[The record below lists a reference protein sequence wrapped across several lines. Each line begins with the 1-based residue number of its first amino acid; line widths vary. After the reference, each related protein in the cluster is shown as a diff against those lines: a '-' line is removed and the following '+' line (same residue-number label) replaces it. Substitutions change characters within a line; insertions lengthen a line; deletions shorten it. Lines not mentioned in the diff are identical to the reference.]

1 MNHPPVASRFPLWI
15 KYTITKFI
23 SLPFVI
29 DLITRKRWRNF
40 RSLVFVYR
48 LHHYY
53 KNIVGSVVQSNL
65 LSFQIHSYDLTEV
78 NKTEKILL
86 ISFSWRFKTDISK
99 ARDQYAMFITQCPL
113 RDVHYTMS
121 ITRYLLRDVN
131 YTMSITLNS
140 SAWRELIASIFH
152 CIFHGWLNKS
162 LDYTHDIY
170 FQKNCRTWGST

>member
-78 NKTEKILL
+78 NKTEKTLL

-113 RDVHYTMS
+113 RDVY
-121 ITRYLLRDVN
+121 YA
-131 YTMSITLNS
+131 MSITLNS
-140 SAWRELIASIFH
+140 STWREVIARFH

-170 FQKNCRTWGST
+170 FQ